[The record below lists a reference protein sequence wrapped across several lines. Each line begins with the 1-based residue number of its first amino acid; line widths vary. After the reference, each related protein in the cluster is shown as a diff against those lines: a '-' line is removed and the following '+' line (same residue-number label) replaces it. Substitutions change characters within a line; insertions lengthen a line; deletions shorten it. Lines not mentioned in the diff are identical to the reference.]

1 MRRWLHFN
9 FSDTYFM
16 EIYRGDAKDNVKVYE
31 SEWFVNDLN
40 HRFEPIK
47 ITDAHLCG
55 CDPKAPITIKFINRN
70 QFTMTNT
77 EVATLETSVLQ
88 LASICGKSIICDSK
102 VANTSNTVLKVHKLK
117 EMPIPEFSH
126 FLREGYEVCLMGA
139 IDFTYSNG
147 CSSSPQSLHYTG
159 NNNGE
164 NQYTEVLRAV
174 TTILDHYDS
183 DKEYPFYGFGAQ
195 VAGYTQVSHCFPLN
209 GDPKSPSIRG
219 VDAVIEAYK
228 EILPNLRMS
237 GPTNFAP
244 LLRECK
250 RQIQSQ

>member
-1 MRRWLHFN
+1 MCN
-9 FSDTYFM
+9 
-16 EIYRGDAKDNVKVYE
+16 
-31 SEWFVNDLN
+31 
-40 HRFEPIK
+40 
-47 ITDAHLCG
+47 
-55 CDPKAPITIKFINRN
+55 
-70 QFTMTNT
+70 
-77 EVATLETSVLQ
+77 
-88 LASICGKSIICDSK
+88 SK
-102 VANTSNTVLKVHKLK
+102 VETTSNTALKVHKLK

-126 FLREGYEVCLMGA
+126 FLQEGYEVCLMGA

-159 NNNGE
+159 NNNSE

-174 TTILDHYDS
+174 TTILDHYDT

-209 GDPKSPSIRG
+209 GDPKSPSIKG

>member
-1 MRRWLHFN
+1 
-9 FSDTYFM
+9 
-16 EIYRGDAKDNVKVYE
+16 
-31 SEWFVNDLN
+31 
-40 HRFEPIK
+40 
-47 ITDAHLCG
+47 
-55 CDPKAPITIKFINRN
+55 
-70 QFTMTNT
+70 
-77 EVATLETSVLQ
+77 
-88 LASICGKSIICDSK
+88 
-102 VANTSNTVLKVHKLK
+102 
-117 EMPIPEFSH
+117 
-126 FLREGYEVCLMGA
+126 MGA

-159 NNNGE
+159 NNNKGE

-209 GDPKSPSIRG
+209 GDPKNPSIKG
-219 VDAVIEAYK
+219 VDAVIEAYR

-237 GPTNFAP
+237 GPTYFAP

-250 RQIQSQ
+250 RQIQSQKRLKAYNILLILTDGDIHDLKETISEIASITKQNLPLSIVIVGVGNEDFSSMIRLDGDELAIQEGIPDVVQFFKYNDVIEKS